1 MWMLNPVFLRNVFQR
16 LKDLPEDS
24 KDCTL
29 IIDRMSIRKQII
41 NTPGTNRNVGFC
53 EIGGEANIE
62 GTDVPAT
69 EALYLCW

>member
-1 MWMLNPVFLRNVFQR
+1 MDAEPGFIEKCLSAVERFAR
-16 LKDLPEDS
+16 DS

-29 IIDRMSIRKQII
+29 IIDGMSIRKQII